1 VLDLSDLLSYDPT
14 NLSHDINDFITFT
27 DNGTTTMVNIDA
39 NSNGSRDIRIELGGV
54 TGTDLNT
61 IINDGNIVLS

>member
-1 VLDLSDLLSYDPT
+1 MAFLEVP
-14 NLSHDINDFITFT
+14 FITFT

-61 IINDGNIVLS
+61 MINDGNIVLF